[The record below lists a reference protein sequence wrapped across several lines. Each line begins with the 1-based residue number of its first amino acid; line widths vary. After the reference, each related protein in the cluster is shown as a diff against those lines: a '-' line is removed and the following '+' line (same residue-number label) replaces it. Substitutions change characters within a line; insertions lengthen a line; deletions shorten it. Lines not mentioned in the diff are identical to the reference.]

1 MKYFQNRALIYIL
14 LIAICLL
21 NSCAIPSEFDS
32 QMMVVSEKGYG
43 VIVSKITQHNKLEV
57 PVNIVTDSIYMN
69 PSIPGYY
76 NYSTSLRKSKQ
87 IPKSKLPNYLT
98 FEYQYI
104 KLSDCNNVRKEKMVK
119 LIFLKDYSPTEKG
132 NIIEMSE
139 DKANSYIKR
148 DSHIATLASM
158 INKKISKENLLKKY
172 EKELK
177 VAKVYYN
184 KSKCKT
190 QTPIDS
196 LKFTKTIDLRPYKKS
211 KEIKRFRKKHKNDA
225 GSYYGT
231 TIIYQFYD
239 SGEIKLHLENYHT
252 NPWK

>member
-1 MKYFQNRALIYIL
+1 MKYFQNRPLIYIS
-14 LIAICLL
+14 LIAISLL
-21 NSCAIPSEFDS
+21 NSCSIPSKFNSE
-32 QMMVVSEKGYG
+32 MRAVSEKGYG
-43 VIVSKITQHNKLEV
+43 VIVTKITQHNKVEV
-57 PVNIVTDSIYMN
+57 PVNMVTDSIYMN
-69 PSIPGYY
+69 PSIPGSYH
-76 NYSTSLRKSKQ
+76 YSTSLRKSIQ
-87 IPKSKLPNYLT
+87 IPQSKLPNYLT

-104 KLSDCNNVRKEKMVK
+104 KLSDCNNVRKEKTIK
-119 LIFLKDYSPTEKG
+119 LIFLEDYSPRKKG
-132 NIIEMSE
+132 DIREMSE
-139 DKANSYIKR
+139 EEADFYIKR
-148 DSHIATLASM
+148 GSNIATLASM
-158 INKKISKENLLKKY
+158 INRKITNKSVLKQY

-211 KEIKRFRKKHKNDA
+211 KEIKRFRKRYKNAA

-239 SGEIKLHLENYHT
+239 SGEIKLHLENYTT

>member
-1 MKYFQNRALIYIL
+1 MKYFQNKPLIYIS
-14 LIAICLL
+14 LIAISLI
-21 NSCAIPSEFDS
+21 NSCAIPVEFDS

-57 PVNIVTDSIYMN
+57 PLNMVTDSIYMN
-69 PSIPGYY
+69 PSIPGSY
-76 NYSTSLRKSKQ
+76 NYSTLLRKSKQ

-104 KLSDCNNVRKEKMVK
+104 KLSDCNNVRKAKTVN
-119 LIFLKDYSPTEKG
+119 LIFHKDYSPIEKG
-132 NIIEMSE
+132 DIREMSE
-139 DKANSYIKR
+139 EKADFYIKR
-148 DSHIATLASM
+148 GSDIATLASLT
-158 INKKISKENLLKKY
+158 NKNISNENLLKQY

-177 VAKVYYN
+177 VAKVYYQ

-211 KEIKRFRKKHKNDA
+211 KEIKKFRKRNKSAA
-225 GSYYGT
+225 GSYHT
-231 TIIYQFYD
+231 TIITYQFYD
-239 SGEIKLHLENYHT
+239 NGEIKLSLENGT
-252 NPWK
+252 TSPWK